1 MTENLTKSLLK
12 VEDLPLDEADAL
24 FSVLG
29 GEYGRLTAGQK
40 AITRD
45 MEIVTILGY
54 SSTWK
59 LSETIFK
66 DAKEKDDFDK
76 VLKQLN
82 ILPEFTEEA
91 QMAVGLFYDKNQK
104 ERQDLMLLN
113 PSSLTPLLSV
123 DQEEDSNM
131 AEKSP
136 LMDAALVKHLI
147 TILQKSEEEFK
158 ELPASK

>member
-1 MTENLTKSLLK
+1 
-12 VEDLPLDEADAL
+12 
-24 FSVLG
+24 
-29 GEYGRLTAGQK
+29 
-40 AITRD
+40 
-45 MEIVTILGY
+45 
-54 SSTWK
+54 
-59 LSETIFK
+59 
-66 DAKEKDDFDK
+66 
-76 VLKQLN
+76 
-82 ILPEFTEEA
+82 
-91 QMAVGLFYDKNQK
+91 
-104 ERQDLMLLN
+104 MLLN